1 MGLFGSRGSSGG
13 GQAEGVRGARH
24 SSGWVQMLKHMQT
37 VDSLRVLDIG
47 PTSAGNINFI
57 TGLGH
62 SVYMANLAEDAS
74 RLEYR
79 VTGDDGAESF
89 DITSFLKQN
98 LDFSG
103 RSFDVVLLWDTVDYL
118 PPPLVQPVIDRLHEV
133 MDPDGRILAYFH
145 NKPAG
150 DETVFTR
157 YHLSTTEDISLQR
170 LGGRPLLATNTTRQ
184 IETLFQA
191 FSSCKFF
198 LAKDALREVVVTR

>member
-74 RLEYR
+74 RPEYR

-103 RSFDVVLLWDTVDYL
+103 RSFD
-118 PPPLVQPVIDRLHEV
+118 V